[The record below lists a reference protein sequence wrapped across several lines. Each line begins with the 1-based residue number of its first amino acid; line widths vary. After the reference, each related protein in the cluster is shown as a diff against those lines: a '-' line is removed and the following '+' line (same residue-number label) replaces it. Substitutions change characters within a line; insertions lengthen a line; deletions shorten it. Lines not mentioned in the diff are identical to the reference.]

1 MSGPLSRAFFTAFL
15 FVIIA
20 IASPFE
26 VTKWSEERSIE
37 LWQQL
42 HAHHYP
48 DRIASR
54 DESGG
59 KPRASGRDAIT
70 VLYIDNASIARQG
83 LTRPLSAFYLAQLID
98 DVVQIPDDPPA
109 AVFIDLQLTD
119 AAAAGASGAAI
130 VAALD
135 DPAIADRCDQPK
147 RSDLSPFFC
156 LVREVARVTR
166 YAAWRGRTAC
176 DANAVARMACIRR
189 AGGVPVLFGDSRLRQ
204 GDAAIDGVNSAALD
218 ALGQVALT
226 APVDVLPGNYPTI
239 LGAKDDLGR
248 TRRFSLYPAAL
259 LYTAWCGFGPEAATR
274 CRDLPWTDPDS
285 AEPPQ
290 RLAPEFHRF
299 WWSERFAD
307 PIAIEWAI
315 GPGPDTR
322 LSSPDRLFTREPCAP
337 ADGRLRAAVAHIA
350 RLAVSGIAES
360 AVTPCLY
367 TRAYPDDIVSMQVTQ
382 DDAEALFGGRLVIIG
397 AQFSDL
403 SDIHDVPVFG
413 GIPGVYLHAMATDN
427 LIERGAGYARPAEQV
442 VSAARLSWADLFN
455 VPVLFFVALVIEI
468 AAKLMGQESGR
479 TRLRGV
485 LLRTGIV
492 LGCIVAIAAVVQA
505 FAWISGLHWP
515 GAASGWIVPAHF
527 NLVGVL
533 TIGLLGTGRIVWAGL
548 EPLREKVAGELRM
561 ALARAV
567 KRTSV
572 AETGGAER

>member
-1 MSGPLSRAFFTAFL
+1 MSGPLWRAFVTAFL

-26 VTKWSEERSIE
+26 VTKWSEERSLE

-59 KPRASGRDAIT
+59 RPRTSGRDAIT

-98 DVVQIPDDPPA
+98 DVVQIPKQPPA

-119 AAAAGASGAAI
+119 AAAAGASGEAI

-135 DPAIADRCDQPK
+135 DPAVAAACDQRQGP
-147 RSDLSPFFC
+147 DLSPFRC
-156 LVREVARVTR
+156 LVRQVAQVTR

-204 GDAAIDGVNSAALD
+204 GEAAIDGANSAALD

-226 APVDVLPGNYPTI
+226 TPVDVLSGRYPTI
-239 LGAKDDLGR
+239 HGPQGDLGR
-248 TRRFSLYPAAL
+248 TRRFGLYPAAL
-259 LYTAWCGFGPEAATR
+259 LYTAWCGFGPEAQAR

-285 AEPPQ
+285 AQ
-290 RLAPEFHRF
+290 GLQQLAPEFHRF

-315 GPGPDTR
+315 GPGPDSG

-337 ADGRLRAAVAHIA
+337 ADGRVRAAVAHIA
-350 RLAVSGIAES
+350 RLALSGVATE
-360 AVTPCLY
+360 AMTPCLY
-367 TRAYPDDIVSMQVTQ
+367 ARAYPDDIVNMQITP

-403 SDIHDVPVFG
+403 SDIHEAPVFG

-442 VSAARLSWADLFN
+442 VSSARLSWADLFN

-468 AAKLMGQESGR
+468 AAKLMAQGTAT
-479 TRLRGV
+479 TRLRGM
-485 LLRTGIV
+485 LRRAGLV
-492 LGCIVAIAAVVQA
+492 LGCIVAIGAVVQV

-533 TIGLLGTGRIVWAGL
+533 MIGLLGVGRIIWAGL
-548 EPLREKVAGELRM
+548 EPLREAVVGDLRG
-561 ALARAV
+561 ALARAFN
-567 KRTSV
+567 RTSV
-572 AETGGAER
+572 AEGGAER